1 MGTFGIVTYAQ
12 VDPDSRG
19 AVKGDAAVVRGP
31 WSVSRRA
38 ARAGDSNLPSLS
50 GTGQQPR
57 AAVSSRKNALPLT
70 PEPPSGTLVVLS

>member
-1 MGTFGIVTYAQ
+1 MPYYTTNWQPTLPSRAVGTFGIVTYAQ

-50 GTGQQPR
+50 GTD
-57 AAVSSRKNALPLT
+57 SSRGLPFR
-70 PEPPSGTLVVLS
+70 